1 MLVTVHVIYRDIL
14 ITTLMNVC
22 NKLTQF
28 RVKPPGGDV
37 IILFQSTVCRKRDA
51 YTDWCTDV
59 KLRPIAAQKMDT
71 DSSYRSQLELSITAC
86 QRKKSKLSMN
96 KQ

>member
-1 MLVTVHVIYRDIL
+1 
-14 ITTLMNVC
+14 MNVC

-28 RVKPPGGDV
+28 RVKPPDRDV

-51 YTDWCTDV
+51 YTDWLSDA
-59 KLRPIAAQKMDT
+59 KLRPIVAQKMDT
-71 DSSYRSQLELSITAC
+71 DSSYRSQLELSITDC

-96 KQ
+96 NGDIKKKM

>member
-1 MLVTVHVIYRDIL
+1 
-14 ITTLMNVC
+14 VC
-22 NKLTQF
+22 NNKLTQF

-37 IILFQSTVCRKRDA
+37 IILFQSTVFRKRDA
-51 YTDWCTDV
+51 YTDWLTDL

-86 QRKKSKLSMN
+86 QRKKSEKN
-96 KQ
+96 IYEKKEKRKNIYEKKRDWDKE